1 MSEHVTLE
9 LTQHQR
15 DLLLEGLR
23 YIRSARRYEFREP
36 STARDERRETDLR
49 TINELMG
56 QLEPAAASGAPVSS
70 RQA

>member
-1 MSEHVTLE
+1 MSEHMTLE

-23 YIRSARRYEFREP
+23 YIRSARRYEFRES
-36 STARDERRETDLR
+36 STARDERRDSDLR

-56 QLEPAAASGAPVSS
+56 QLEPAASGAPVSS

>member
-36 STARDERRETDLR
+36 SAGRDERRETDLR
-49 TINELMG
+49 MISELMG
-56 QLEPAAASGAPVSS
+56 QLDPAAASDSPVSS